1 MERYIKRSI
10 FRMIKY
16 TGFVILYPLVIFL
29 LLAGVMA
36 VFYYFGFLNAVILII
51 ILSTTIWICET
62 VYNKSTEILR
72 EEKYKEWEEELAK
85 QNLAIKVRQDAEAA
99 KNNLNK
105 LLKKK

>member
-1 MERYIKRSI
+1 ML
-10 FRMIKY
+10 
-16 TGFVILYPLVIFL
+16 LYPLVVFL
-29 LLAGVMA
+29 LLATVGV
-36 VFYYFGFLNAVILII
+36 VFYYFGFYQSLLIVLFI
-51 ILSTTIWICET
+51 SSIIWICEN

-85 QNLAIKVRQDAEAA
+85 QNLAIKARQDAEAA